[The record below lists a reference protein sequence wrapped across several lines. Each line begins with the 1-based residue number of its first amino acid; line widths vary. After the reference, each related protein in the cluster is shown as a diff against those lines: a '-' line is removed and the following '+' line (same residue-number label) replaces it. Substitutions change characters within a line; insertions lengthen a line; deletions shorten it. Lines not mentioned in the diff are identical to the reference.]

1 MSDPTPT
8 PEKPESTKTAKSKS
22 PASTTV
28 NYQAKI
34 VNPAWVTEV
43 VKSYGMM
50 GKPGEKVAAAL
61 STAIQKQLAKA
72 TSPEKLDKLVLGAMA
87 EAIRK
92 RGS

>member
-1 MSDPTPT
+1 MSDTNPTPT
-8 PEKPESTKTAKSKS
+8 TPPKQPKSKS

-28 NYQAKI
+28 SYQAQI

-61 STAIQKQLAKA
+61 STAIGKQLAKA